1 MAVSRLSIEE
11 WRLFLGFFKIFIMNY
26 QGLWLINN
34 EVFKRSIISRYNIDS
49 MANLHEEIADV
60 LEKTPNSIR
69 KLEE

>member
-1 MAVSRLSIEE
+1 
-11 WRLFLGFFKIFIMNY
+11 MNY

-34 EVFKRSIISRYNIDS
+34 EVFKRSIISRYTIDS
-49 MANLHEEIADV
+49 MENLHEEIADV